1 MKVLVAGAHGKTARR
16 LVRMLVDDGHEVRGL
31 VRKEEQMPDVEA
43 DGAEPVLVD
52 LEEEEVEGGVGEAVE
67 GCDAIVFAAG
77 AGPGSGAARKET
89 MDYGGAAKLIE
100 AAQKRGVR
108 RYLML
113 SSMGAGNPE
122 GGSEAM
128 QPYLFAKARADE
140 RLITSD
146 LQYTIIRPGGLTNEE
161 GTGRIE
167 AAQSLGR
174 RGQISR
180 DDVAR
185 TFADALEMRNTYGKT
200 FVTPHDTPALRLTST
215 AVK

>member
-1 MKVLVAGAHGKTARR
+1 MKVLIAGAHGKTARR
-16 LVRMLVDDGHEVRGL
+16 LVRMLADGGHEVRGL

-43 DGAEPVLVD
+43 DGAEPLLVD
-52 LEEEEVEGGVGEAVE
+52 LEEEEVEGPVGRAVD
-67 GCDAIVFAAG
+67 GCDAVIFAAG
-77 AGPGSGAARKET
+77 AGPGSGATRKET
-89 MDYGGAAKLIE
+89 MDYGGAVKLVE
-100 AAQKRGVR
+100 AAEKHGVR

-140 RLITSD
+140 RLQQSGLD
-146 LQYTIIRPGGLTNEE
+146 YTIIRPGSLTDEE

-167 AAQSLGR
+167 AAETLGR
-174 RGQISR
+174 RGEISR

-185 TFADALEMRNTYGKT
+185 TFAAALEMTGTYHKT
-200 FVTPHDTPALRLTST
+200 FEILSGDTPIREALERI
-215 AVK
+215 

>member
-16 LVRMLVDDGHEVRGL
+16 LVRMLAESGHQVRGL
-31 VRKEEQMPDVEA
+31 VRKVEQMPDVES
-43 DGAEPVLVD
+43 DGAEPVLVN
-52 LEEEEVEGGVGEAVE
+52 LEEEEVEGLVGRAVE
-67 GCDAIVFAAG
+67 GCDAVIFAAG

-89 MDYGGAAKLIE
+89 MDYGGAVKLVE
-100 AAQKRGVR
+100 AAERHGAR

-122 GGSEAM
+122 AGSEAM

-140 RLITSD
+140 RLQESG
-146 LQYTIIRPGGLTNEE
+146 LEYTIIRPGSLTDEE

-167 AAQSLGR
+167 AAETLGR
-174 RGQISR
+174 RGEISR

-185 TFADALEMRNTYGKT
+185 TFAGALEMTNTYRKT
-200 FVTPHDTPALRLTST
+200 FEILSGDTPIREALERI
-215 AVK
+215 